1 MNKSIILPAFFKGSI
16 SDINLFVEAINIVKK
31 FNISTVEFFY
41 DGKEKE
47 HVKSI
52 LKENNLK
59 SIYLGAITAKINK
72 LNLSSVDEGLRK
84 TSVNELKKCISD
96 GYFFGA
102 DSVLINSG
110 QRPKNADEL
119 PIAYNALKK
128 SIKELLQYT
137 EEIQKNYIMTITLEP
152 GDINIDYRE
161 LIGGT
166 DLAIKLV
173 QDIQKE
179 YLNFGLTLDLS
190 HLKQL
195 NEKPIE
201 SIEKAF
207 NYCHHIHF
215 ANCVIKNK
223 TSYLYGDK
231 HPEFGIDDGEISYKD
246 LINFY
251 EKIINTY
258 QDNELTIGIEIICR
272 EDDKKKFFKKTVSN
286 LHWFFVKSSVKPG
299 TQ

>member
-1 MNKSIILPAFFKGSI
+1 MNESIILPAFFKGSI
-16 SDINLFVEAINIVKK
+16 SDIDLFIEAINIVKK
-31 FNISTVEFFY
+31 YNISTVEFFY

-47 HVKSI
+47 QVKST
-52 LKENNLK
+52 LQENNLK
-59 SIYLGAITAKINK
+59 SIYLGAITAKVNK
-72 LNLSSVDEGLRK
+72 LNLSSIDEDLRK

-96 GYFFGA
+96 GYFYGA
-102 DSVLINSG
+102 DNVLINSG
-110 QRPKNADEL
+110 HRPINADEL

-128 SIKELLQYT
+128 SIKELLQYA
-137 EEIQKNYIMTITLEP
+137 EEIQKNYIMNITLEP
-152 GDINIDYRE
+152 GDTNIDYYE

-195 NEKPIE
+195 NENPIE

-207 NYCHHIHF
+207 DYCHHIHF
-215 ANCVIKNK
+215 ANCVIKDK
-223 TSYLYGDK
+223 TSDLYGDK
-231 HPEFGIDDGEISYKD
+231 HPEFGIDNGEISYKD

-258 QDNELTIGIEIICR
+258 QNNELTIGMEIICR
-272 EDDKKKFFKKTVSN
+272 EDDKKKFFKKTANN
-286 LHWFFVKSSVKPG
+286 LYWFFSKEKQEIS
-299 TQ
+299 

>member
-1 MNKSIILPAFFKGSI
+1 MNII
-16 SDINLFVEAINIVKK
+16 
-31 FNISTVEFFY
+31 
-41 DGKEKE
+41 
-47 HVKSI
+47 
-52 LKENNLK
+52 
-59 SIYLGAITAKINK
+59 
-72 LNLSSVDEGLRK
+72 
-84 TSVNELKKCISD
+84 
-96 GYFFGA
+96 
-102 DSVLINSG
+102 
-110 QRPKNADEL
+110 
-119 PIAYNALKK
+119 
-128 SIKELLQYT
+128 
-137 EEIQKNYIMTITLEP
+137 LEP
-152 GDINIDYRE
+152 GDINIDYCE

-215 ANCVIKNK
+215 ANCLIKDKN
-223 TSYLYGDK
+223 SDLYGDK
-231 HPEFGIDDGEISYKD
+231 HPEFGIDNGEISYKD

-258 QDNELTIGIEIICR
+258 QDNELTIGMEIICR
-272 EDDKKKFFKKTVSN
+272 EDDRKRFFKKTVNN
-286 LHWFFVKSSVKPG
+286 LHWFFSKEFG
-299 TQ
+299 ETRYTIN

>member
-215 ANCVIKNK
+215 ANCIIKNK

>member
-215 ANCVIKNK
+215 ANCIIKNK

-272 EDDKKKFFKKTVSN
+272 EDDKKKFFKKTFSN